1 VAVGLTGEVKGF
13 LAEVRP
19 VPMALVLATVAF
31 GSYLAA
37 GPAADLGIL
46 SLVLANAFLFL
57 YAAHLNDT
65 FFDLR
70 RGEYGPG
77 RRLHYEDVSRD
88 EYLPR
93 YGFGPEVAGAPLLP
107 PSHYLAALA
116 AASAAGSFIAVYVA
130 SAVGWLYLPLALTG
144 LGLAL
149 SYSAGLDR
157 VPALGDT
164 MWEVG
169 VLAALFCGFYSRPEP

>member
-1 VAVGLTGEVKGF
+1 VAAGLTGEVKGF

-37 GPAADLGIL
+37 GPAADLWIL

-77 RRLHYEDVSRD
+77 RRLHYEGVSRD

-116 AASAAGSFIAVYVA
+116 AVSAAGSCIAVYVA
-130 SAVGWLYLPLALTG
+130 SAVGWLYPASCTHLRACRWPSPGWGWPSATRRASTG
-144 LGLAL
+144 F
-149 SYSAGLDR
+149 
-157 VPALGDT
+157 P
-164 MWEVG
+164 
-169 VLAALFCGFYSRPEP
+169 P